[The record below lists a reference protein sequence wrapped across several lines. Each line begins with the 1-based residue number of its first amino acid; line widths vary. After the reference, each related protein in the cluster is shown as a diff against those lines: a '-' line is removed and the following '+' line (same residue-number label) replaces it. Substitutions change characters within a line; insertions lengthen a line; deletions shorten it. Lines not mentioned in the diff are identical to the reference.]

1 MKAIIKILIITLSMV
16 SCHTPVKKEQG
27 KIRTFDLKE
36 LPKITEVRLSDLG
49 FEDIKYIPLETNEK
63 STLGRFSLR
72 GIADRFIVGNDFYI
86 VKQFNTIIKF
96 RKDGSFVNKIGTP
109 GRGPAEFR
117 VAHDIDI
124 DKEGEKLYLADGAQ
138 KKFNVYSLN
147 GDFIKS
153 LKIPFHIFAAV
164 QVRIIDDKILCYID
178 NGQADVED
186 SYVVID
192 TSGNLLKTC
201 PNKYPFT
208 PNKKGGIGVG
218 KENLFH
224 HFKNQLFKK
233 EVYSDT
239 VFVFDEMVFK
249 PHLVL
254 EVGDRLL
261 TPEARATSDLFY
273 LSENYIRPIHMFEFG
288 DYVYY
293 EYTYKLVP
301 KTDNISYGFIGSKTT
316 DFRTFINAE
325 KGLINDLDGGPNIL
339 LETIK
344 DENTI
349 ITWIDALTLKT
360 YVASQEFRNSKPK
373 YPKKKKELERIA
385 SDLKETDNPVLILAT
400 LKN

>member
-1 MKAIIKILIITLSMV
+1 MKAIVKILIVTLGMV
-16 SCHTPVKKEQG
+16 SCHNPVKKEQG

-36 LPKITEVRLSDLG
+36 LPKISEVRLSDLG

-63 STLGRFSLR
+63 CTLGRFSLR

-138 KKFNVYSLN
+138 KKFNIYSLN
-147 GDFIKS
+147 GDYIKS
-153 LKIPFHIFAAV
+153 FKIPFHIFAAV

-178 NGQADVED
+178 NGQADVND
-186 SYVVID
+186 SFVVID
-192 TSGNLLKTC
+192 SSGNILRTF

-208 PNKKGGIGVG
+208 PIRKVGIGIG
-218 KENLFH
+218 KEILFY
-224 HFKNQLFKK
+224 HFDNKLFKK

-239 VFVFDEMVFK
+239 VFVFDKMVFK
-249 PHLVL
+249 PHLVID
-254 EVGDRLL
+254 VGDRLL
-261 TPEARATSDLFY
+261 TPDARAGSDLFY
-273 LSENYIRPIHMFEFG
+273 LAENFIRPIHLFEFG

-293 EYTYKLVP
+293 EYTYKVVP
-301 KTDNISYGFIGSKTT
+301 KTDNTSYGFIGSRTT

-373 YPKKKKELERIA
+373 YPKKKIELERLA
-385 SDLKETDNPVLILAT
+385 SNLKETDNPVLVLIKLG
-400 LKN
+400 K